1 MNNESRPH
9 IKPGAIKTT
18 KGYRKKVLLS
28 KLTTAIIGSI
38 SLLLVGLT
46 IYIYIVNP
54 VKISDNLSTDSYI
67 VAEPIRNRMPEVGEK
82 ILFVETD
89 KYNMFTPLLRA
100 VTTQD
105 VYEAEIIAG
114 PYGEFKKPNENF
126 VVVYGEKTTTVN
138 IDVNLEDS
146 DEKYLDR
153 EFVVRIGEKEDK
165 IITENHILGNVK

>member
-18 KGYRKKVLLS
+18 KGYRQKVLLS
-28 KLTTAIIGSI
+28 KLITAIIGFI
-38 SLLLVGLT
+38 SLLFIVLT
-46 IYIYIVNP
+46 VYIYIVNP

-126 VVVYGEKTTTVN
+126 VVVYGDKTITVN

-153 EFVVRIGEKEDK
+153 EFVVRLEEKEDK
-165 IITENHILGNVK
+165 IITENHILGNIK